1 MSSGYVEEVIN
12 LFAMAMHTELKPRD
26 IKKMIFA
33 YPTVASDM
41 PYMV

>member
-1 MSSGYVEEVIN
+1 VIN
-12 LFAMAMHTELKPRD
+12 LFAMAMYTGLKPRD
-26 IKKMIFA
+26 IKKMIFS